1 MVRCSRCGDLVPST
15 EWSSHI
21 PCPGKSSPVRTVP
34 TESTGWGSVVL
45 TPGHL
50 HRDPAPPFDGDTYD
64 PALDGVRLGTLLA
77 DVRAVMSDGQWMTVT
92 EVRDKIGRGTETS
105 VSARIRDLRKRKFG
119 GHTVESR
126 RRGNHRD
133 GLWEYRLTLRG
144 TREPETH

>member
-1 MVRCSRCGDLVPST
+1 MRGSRSLHGVVQ
-15 EWSSHI
+15 SH
-21 PCPGKSSPVRTVP
+21 PVSGEVLPGQDCP
-34 TESTGWGSVVL
+34 
-45 TPGHL
+45 
-50 HRDPAPPFDGDTYD
+50 HRVHPAPPFDGDTYD